1 MFALVIIVNVFVLHL
16 SLFFQLVNLLSVTHP
31 SGVRH
36 PDITHHLK
44 LMGGDSIW
52 PKDHLMNG

>member
-1 MFALVIIVNVFVLHL
+1 MFALVIIVNAFILHL
-16 SLFFQLVNLLSVTHP
+16 FFFFHLVNLLTVTHT

-44 LMGGDSIW
+44 LMGGDSIC
-52 PKDHLMNG
+52 PKAHLING